1 MIKNIDLKLSSE
13 ASGSNPAHSRYTY
26 RSFSWL
32 NDVSDTAMLVLI
44 LELHLNL
51 GNSED
56 ITASEASCCDLGGLQ
71 GSDYVLKHIII
82 QFTYYYCTPVCLSV
96 YRFVSQMTRKT
107 TE

>member
-13 ASGSNPAHSRYTY
+13 ASGSNPAHARYTY

-56 ITASEASCCDLGGLQ
+56 ITASDASRCDLDGLQ
-71 GSDYVLKHIII
+71 GSDYVFKHIII
-82 QFTYYYCTPVCLSV
+82 LFTYYYCTPVCLLV